1 MIHVITKFD
10 RPPQEAIDNF
20 RKIAV
25 ATVYE
30 ASGRKGQV
38 DSLIKPLR
46 RGLKICGPAFTV
58 QCHPKDNLMLHK
70 ALQKA
75 SPGDILITTT
85 GQYYQAGYWGDLM
98 TTSAIAR
105 KLGGLAIDGCIR
117 DSEEIIESGFPV
129 FCRGFSITGTVK
141 NTLGL
146 INHPIIFGG
155 TVVNPG
161 DIVLG
166 DDDGMVIVDR
176 SKCDEIYASSA
187 KRVEKEIQKAELL
200 KTGKTSVEL
209 DKLDKIFDA
218 LGMQED

>member
-10 RPPQEAIDNF
+10 RPPQETIDNF

-176 SKCDEIYASSA
+176 SKCDEIYASSV

-209 DKLDKIFDA
+209 NKLYKIFDA

>member
-155 TVVNPG
+155 TVVYSG

-166 DDDGMVIVDR
+166 DVDGMVIVDR
-176 SKCDEIYASSA
+176 SKCDEIYASSV

-209 DKLDKIFDA
+209 NKLDKIFDA

>member
-176 SKCDEIYASSA
+176 SKCDEIYASSV

-209 DKLDKIFDA
+209 NKLYKIFDA

>member
-10 RPPQEAIDNF
+10 RPPQETIDNF

-176 SKCDEIYASSA
+176 SKCDEIYASSV

-209 DKLDKIFDA
+209 NKLDKIFDA

>member
-209 DKLDKIFDA
+209 NKLDKIFDA

>member
-10 RPPQEAIDNF
+10 RPPQETIDNF

-161 DIVLG
+161 DIVMG

-176 SKCDEIYASSA
+176 SKCDEIYASSV

-209 DKLDKIFDA
+209 NKLYKIFDA

>member
-10 RPPQEAIDNF
+10 RPPQETIDNF

-209 DKLDKIFDA
+209 NKLDKIFDA